1 MESNK
6 KIMRVVGGYI
16 KGKKLNFIKSKNT
29 RPLKDLVKES
39 IFNII
44 THSKLINIYIQ
55 NLEVLDLYSGIGSF
69 GIECIS
75 RGVKNVDFVEE
86 NNQAISILK
95 ENLNKLKLNE
105 KSKLYETRIDNFI
118 NKFAKKK
125 YDLFFFDPPF
135 KENTYVREL
144 ESIYK
149 LKLFK
154 KNHLII
160 IHREKKSNDKFNNFF
175 KILLEKS
182 YGRSK
187 ILFATFI

>member
-1 MESNK
+1 M
-6 KIMRVVGGYI
+6 
-16 KGKKLNFIKSKNT
+16 
-29 RPLKDLVKES
+29 
-39 IFNII
+39 
-44 THSKLINIYIQ
+44 
-55 NLEVLDLYSGIGSF
+55 
-69 GIECIS
+69 
-75 RGVKNVDFVEE
+75 
-86 NNQAISILK
+86 
-95 ENLNKLKLNE
+95 
-105 KSKLYETRIDNFI
+105 
-118 NKFAKKK
+118 KKK